1 MGTKDPRIDAYIA
14 KSADFAKPI
23 LTHLREVVH
32 AACPDVEETL
42 KWSMPAF
49 MHHGIL
55 CGMAA
60 FKEHAAFNIWKGSLI
75 VGGDGDR
82 AAMGQFGRITK
93 VSELPSKKVLTGYI
107 KQAMA
112 LNEAGTARPRT
123 RKPGAARKS
132 VALTPPADFAA
143 ALKKN
148 ARARAT
154 FESFSPSHKREYIE
168 WIADAKR
175 EETRQRRLGQAVEML
190 AEGKTRNWKYS

>member
-1 MGTKDPRIDAYIA
+1 MGKRDPRIDAYIA
-14 KSADFAKPI
+14 KSAKFAKPI

-32 AACPDVEETL
+32 SACPDVEETL

-60 FKEHAAFNIWKGSLI
+60 FKEHAAFNIWKGNLI

-82 AAMGQFGRITK
+82 AAMGQFGRITR
-93 VSELPSKKVLTGYI
+93 VSALPSKKVLTGYI

-112 LNEAGTARPRT
+112 LNEARTPRPKT
-123 RKPGAARKS
+123 RRPGVARKS
-132 VALTPPADFAA
+132 VSVAPPADFAA

-148 ARARAT
+148 TKARAT
-154 FESFSPSHKREYIE
+154 FDSFSPSNKREYVE
-168 WIADAKR
+168 WIVEAKR
-175 EETRQRRLGQAVEML
+175 EETRQRRLGQAIEML